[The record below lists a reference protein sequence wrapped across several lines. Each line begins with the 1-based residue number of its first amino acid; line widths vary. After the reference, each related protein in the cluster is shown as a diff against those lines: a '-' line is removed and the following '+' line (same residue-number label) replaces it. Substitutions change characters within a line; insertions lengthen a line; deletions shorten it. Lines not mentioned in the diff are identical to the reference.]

1 MVTIAEVVKAL
12 TKDGEPLISLVVMGA
27 IEPVVSQTTGRVYM
41 SARKTRVPCTFSYE
55 VAKSMVGQT
64 LPGTV
69 KRIECEPYSI
79 VLPGSNKKI
88 KLEHTYVYDPNPH
101 TVEAVVG

>member
-1 MVTIAEVVKAL
+1 MVTIVDVAKAI
-12 TKDGEPLISLVVMGA
+12 TKDGSPLISLVVIGA

-41 SARKTRVPCTFSYE
+41 SAKKTRVPCTFNFE

-69 KRIECEPYSI
+69 KRIECNPYT
-79 VLPGSNKKI
+79 VTFPGSNKKVTL
-88 KLEHTYVYDPNPH
+88 KHTFVYDPTPLS
-101 TVEAVVG
+101 VESVVG